1 MTESRKKT
9 AARILLFSA
18 LLLLSYIL
26 QGLILNRHPIFGA
39 KPLILPFIAV
49 GAAVFFGRVKGGIV
63 GIAAGFLMD
72 IAYNQPTIMFTLTLA
87 FIGLIAGYL
96 VETVLVKG
104 LFAYA
109 VSALAALII
118 CFAVEAVSYL
128 IVGGASAS
136 AVFDVGLR
144 QTAASALFAIP
155 VYYIVLGISKLV

>member
-1 MTESRKKT
+1 M
-9 AARILLFSA
+9 
-18 LLLLSYIL
+18 
-26 QGLILNRHPIFGA
+26 
-39 KPLILPFIAV
+39 